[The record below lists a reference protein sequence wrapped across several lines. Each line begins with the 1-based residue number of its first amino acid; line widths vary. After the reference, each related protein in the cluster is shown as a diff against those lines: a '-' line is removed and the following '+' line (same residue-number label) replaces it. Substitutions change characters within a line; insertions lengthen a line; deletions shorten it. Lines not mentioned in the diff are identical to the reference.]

1 MTEATEDAS
10 TSAFDAIDRSLDA
23 SGPAVALG
31 RLVAR
36 LDERGDA
43 RGLLDALL
51 LQARHELG
59 LPLVQVGNL
68 AEIPEPTRSEY
79 EDRYVEAIRR
89 VGRKLLD
96 GGDLV
101 AAWPYFRV
109 LGEKDEIA
117 RAIEAYRPSG
127 EPGDEGLGAV
137 VDVAFNQGV
146 HPRRGFELILDHYG
160 ACSSITAFE
169 HLPPDESTR
178 VACADRL
185 VRHLHE
191 HLVAN
196 LRAEIARR
204 GQPLPAEG
212 TPIRDLIA
220 GRDWLFDDD
229 GYHLDISHLGAVV
242 RISPLLTDRDT
253 LALAVGLTDYGRQLS
268 DRHRYSGE
276 PPFRRPLHVD
286 HGVYLRALLGQD
298 VETAIAHFRGKLPVI
313 DASDSDEERFDDP
326 MPAQVLIRLMV
337 RLGRFEEAIDVAAD
351 PAGGPL
357 PDAGDRRPQPQ
368 LQRSCQ
374 MAGRPDRLALLARRQ
389 GDVVHYAAAR
399 LQSRTG
405 AGG

>member
-1 MTEATEDAS
+1 MTSPTDALEDQTTAE
-10 TSAFDAIDRSLDA
+10 FEAIDRALAD
-23 SGPAVALG
+23 GPSAALE

-51 LQARHELG
+51 LQARHGLG
-59 LPLVQVGNL
+59 LPLVQVGSL
-68 AEIPEPTRSEY
+68 AEIPEPTRSAY

-117 RAIEAYRPSG
+117 RAIDAYRPSVD
-127 EPGDEGLGAV
+127 PGDEGLGAV
-137 VDVAFNQGV
+137 VDIAFNQGV

-169 HLPPDESTR
+169 HLPPDESIR

-204 GQPLPAEG
+204 GQPQPAEG
-212 TPIRDLIA
+212 TSIRDLIA

-229 GYHLDISHLGAVV
+229 GYHIDISHLGAVV
-242 RISPLLTDRDT
+242 RMSPLLTDPGA

-268 DRHRYSGE
+268 DRHRYSGD
-276 PPFRRPLHVD
+276 PPFEEIYAD
-286 HGVYLRALLGQD
+286 HASYLRALIGQEVD
-298 VETAIAHFRGKLPVI
+298 EAIAHFRSKLPEPAAPVP
-313 DASDSDEERFDDP
+313 DEERYTDP
-326 MPAQVLIRLMV
+326 MPAQVLVRLLV
-337 RLGRFEEAIDVAAD
+337 RLGRFDQAIGVVAEHLADV
-351 PAGGPL
+351 
-357 PDAGDRRPQPQ
+357 PDSMMSCPNVAQ
-368 LQRSCQ
+368 LCQ
-374 MAGRPDRLALLARRQ
+374 MAGRPDHLARHARER
-389 GDVVHYAAAR
+389 GDVVHYLAAQLQAR
-399 LQSRTG
+399 SGQRG
-405 AGG
+405 